1 MFIKLKYIFCVLII
15 YYGQKPDWI
24 DIHFHFDH
32 YRKNGMHGVI
42 HQCPVQGPT
51 SCVWPNPSQNNGRIV
66 INGGASWNYVVRV
79 KNLHSQEAVI
89 SNVFF
94 IQCLN
99 AIGKNSILQKILHE
113 GSQMIWNRNC
123 RFNKYSKTHLVSH
136 RHNEIK
142 DKVKF
147 YVVPGKLFNINS
159 LQLFME
165 F

>member
-1 MFIKLKYIFCVLII
+1 MHVIILKEVLGEGHKVLFFVWSPLNQLLGKRRHIILMFIKLNYIFFLHFKLNVCRNQI
-15 YYGQKPDWI
+15 Y
-24 DIHFHFDH
+24 IHFHFDH

-42 HQCPVQGPT
+42 HQCPLQGPT

-99 AIGKNSILQKILHE
+99 AIGKNSIL
-113 GSQMIWNRNC
+113 
-123 RFNKYSKTHLVSH
+123 
-136 RHNEIK
+136 
-142 DKVKF
+142 
-147 YVVPGKLFNINS
+147 
-159 LQLFME
+159 
-165 F
+165 